1 MSSTIS
7 DEICKKLAEDI
18 ITGVIGPG
26 QKLEEK
32 AIADQFDV
40 SRTPVRDAFRQLEG
54 TGLIQ
59 SKAHRGATVIDLDT
73 DQLSDLYEALGE
85 IEALCARLSARRMS
99 ALERKRLENLN
110 KESKLQ
116 LDAKDDTKYADF
128 NEKIHKAIH
137 DGSQN
142 ETLRLLAADLW
153 QRLAPFRRAVFF
165 KLDDWL
171 NESTL
176 EHDDIVNAIVAGD
189 TDNAFA
195 LMLDHVASS
204 SLNAI
209 AYLEDDRSSSTAK

>member
-85 IEALCARLSARRMS
+85 FEALCARLSARR
-99 ALERKRLENLN
+99 LC
-110 KESKLQ
+110 
-116 LDAKDDTKYADF
+116 
-128 NEKIHKAIH
+128 AI
-137 DGSQN
+137 
-142 ETLRLLAADLW
+142 
-153 QRLAPFRRAVFF
+153 
-165 KLDDWL
+165 
-171 NESTL
+171 
-176 EHDDIVNAIVAGD
+176 
-189 TDNAFA
+189 
-195 LMLDHVASS
+195 
-204 SLNAI
+204 
-209 AYLEDDRSSSTAK
+209 

>member
-32 AIADQFDV
+32 SIAEQFQV

-54 TGLIQ
+54 TGLIETR
-59 SKAHRGATVIDLDT
+59 AHRGATVINLNT
-73 DQLSDLYEALGE
+73 DQLADIFEALGE
-85 IEALCARLSARRMS
+85 IEALCAKLSAQRMS
-99 ALERKRLENLN
+99 TMDRKKLENLHSQS
-110 KESKLQ
+110 KQPIESRD
-116 LDAKDDTKYADF
+116 DAQYSDY

-142 ETLRLLAADLW
+142 ETLKALSADLW

-165 KLDDWL
+165 KREDRMLRSRD
-171 NESTL
+171 
-176 EHDDIVNAIVAGD
+176 EHDEVVAAILSGD
-189 TDNAFA
+189 TERAFSA
-195 LMLDHVASS
+195 MRGHVANS
-204 SLNAI
+204 SLNAM
-209 AYLEDDRSSSTAK
+209 AYLEESRNHES